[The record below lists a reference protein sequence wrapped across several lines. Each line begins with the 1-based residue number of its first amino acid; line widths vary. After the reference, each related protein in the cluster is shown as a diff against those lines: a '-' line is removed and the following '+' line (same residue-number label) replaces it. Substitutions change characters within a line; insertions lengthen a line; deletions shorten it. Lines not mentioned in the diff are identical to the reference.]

1 MTRRTHI
8 GAMAAA
14 LAAGPAL
21 MGKEDDA
28 MREILEASLNEK
40 KGVVLFVKGQ
50 SVPGVVTKILADTVE
65 LRSREY
71 SRILMRL
78 ESIDGA
84 AMA

>member
-21 MGKEDDA
+21 VGKENDS
-28 MREILEASLNEK
+28 MKEILEASQNEK
-40 KGVVLFVKGQ
+40 KGVMLYIKGQ
-50 SVPGVVTKILADTVE
+50 TLPGIVTKILADTVE

-71 SRILMRL
+71 GRIVVRL
-78 ESIDGA
+78 DSIDA
-84 AMA
+84 AAIA